1 MAGVRR
7 YEDLIAWQLA
17 DAFKLEVYRLIDE
30 KKLGRMSWKLREQL
44 ADAAGAVPK
53 DISEGFIR
61 YSPAQF
67 VCFLDYALASLRE
80 AEEWLKDAVYRKFL
94 SPGEASKGLLLAKRC
109 WKASLELK
117 HSQEREIERRRRHRE
132 KRRRNARPRDP
143 EPKD

>member
-7 YEDLIAWQLA
+7 YHDLIAWQLA
-17 DAFKLEVYRLIDE
+17 DAFKREVYRLLE
-30 KKLGRMSWKLREQL
+30 VKQVSLRSWKLREQL

-67 VCFLDYALASLRE
+67 VRFLDYALASLRE
-80 AEEWLKDAVYRKFL
+80 AEEWLKDAALRKFVT
-94 SPGEASKGLLLAKRC
+94 PEEAAPGLLLAKRC

-117 HSQEREIERRRRHRE
+117 HSQEREI
-132 KRRRNARPRDP
+132 KRRQERLRKGARGSQY
-143 EPKD
+143 